1 MIDWDRGRINPW
13 FSVKYIVTN
22 KNFLGL
28 QVLQVEP
35 NLKIEDVKK
44 KYRKVGV
51 LDQGQF
57 FIKKKPN
64 VL

>member
-44 KYRKVGV
+44 KYRKVDV